1 MTELGFDNEQDV
13 AEAAAKRGRL
23 GRKRNDKP
31 IKNTRFNRLKK
42 NPFVA
47 FLIDLVVIVGAAL
60 VLSLLVK
67 TFLIRSFYVPSGSM
81 LSTLQ
86 IQDRIIV
93 NELVPKLVPIQ
104 HGDVLVFQDP
114 GGWLPATTDVSSA
127 NQTPFQQVGEWIL
140 SAFGLSAPDSK
151 QHLVKRTIGLPGDHV
166 ICCNA
171 LGQLSI
177 NGTSINEVYL
187 DNGVTPSTAKFDVI
201 VPPNKLWMMGDNRS
215 SSEDSRFHGDLPSKG
230 FVDQSFVVGRAF
242 VVSWPIN
249 HWRWLDNFGNVFKDV
264 PQPKN

>member
-1 MTELGFDNEQDV
+1 MTELGFDNQQDV
-13 AEAAAKRGRL
+13 AETEEKRGRL
-23 GRKRNDKP
+23 GRKRATKP
-31 IKNTRFNRLKK
+31 VKNTRLAKFKR
-42 NPFVA
+42 NPIVA
-47 FLIDLVVIVGAAL
+47 FFIDLVVIVGAAL

-114 GGWLPATTDVSSA
+114 GGWLPANTDPASA
-127 NQTPFQQVGEWIL
+127 NQSPIQQVGEWFL

-166 ICCNA
+166 VCCNG
-171 LGQLSI
+171 LGQMSI
-177 NGTSINEVYL
+177 NGVAINEVYL
-187 DNGVTPSTAKFDVI
+187 DKGVAPSTMKFDVT
-201 VPPNKLWMMGDNRS
+201 VPANKLWMMGDNRS

-242 VVSWPIN
+242 VISWPIN
-249 HWRWLDNFGNVFKDV
+249 HWRWLDNFGDVFKDV